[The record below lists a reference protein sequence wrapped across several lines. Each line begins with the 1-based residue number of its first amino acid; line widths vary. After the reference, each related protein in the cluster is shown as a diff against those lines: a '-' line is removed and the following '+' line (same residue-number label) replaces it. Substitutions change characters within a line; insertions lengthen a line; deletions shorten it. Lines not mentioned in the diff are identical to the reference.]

1 MNKIK
6 YQTIRLSP
14 FPFDVIVFYGSKREK
29 VIEWAKETI
38 PEQFS
43 ENHEMYEFNGVGRSI
58 MTDGG
63 WTILWTKE
71 KDIPIL
77 THEIFHVCEFLFR
90 RIGIEYNIGSGELWA
105 YMSQYIMSEIL
116 KNDEK

>member
-1 MNKIK
+1 MHKIK

-14 FPFDVIVFYGSKREK
+14 FPFDVLVFYGSKREK
-29 VIEWAKETI
+29 VIQWVKDTI
-38 PEQFS
+38 PKEY
-43 ENHEMYEFNGVGRSI
+43 EETPEMYEFNGVGRSI

-77 THEIFHVCEFLFR
+77 THEIFHVCEFLFN